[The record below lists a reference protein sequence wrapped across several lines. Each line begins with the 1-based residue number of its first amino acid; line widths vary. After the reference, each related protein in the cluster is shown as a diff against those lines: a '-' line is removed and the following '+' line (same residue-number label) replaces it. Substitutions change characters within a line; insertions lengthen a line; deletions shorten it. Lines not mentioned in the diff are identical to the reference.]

1 MQKVILTVGLS
12 GCGKTYF
19 SINHKKE
26 NPEFEIVCKDDIR
39 LELNQK
45 WSKELEKQ
53 VIQIRDD
60 KIREHLNNGKSVI
73 VADTNLAEKHI
84 HQVQAI
90 CNNYNITVDI
100 KSFLDVPIETCIIRD
115 ALRDNPVGESVIRKQ
130 YKSLVMPKLK
140 KESMQRVV
148 NACNNYNALPQEQ
161 PKYIICDIDG
171 TIALMTSRG
180 AFEWHKVGTDEV
192 IPFTVDMLR
201 AFRQG
206 MKYKV
211 ILVSGRDEICRE
223 QTERWLHD
231 NNIEHECLFMRE
243 QNDMRCDTIVKKE
256 IYNTYIKDKFN
267 IAFVIDD
274 RKKVVEMWRN
284 ELGLFVFNV
293 DQSGLDF

>member
-1 MQKVILTVGLS
+1 MQQVILTVGLS
-12 GCGKTYF
+12 GSGKTYF

-26 NPEFEIVCKDDIR
+26 HPEFEIVCKDDIR

-90 CNNYNITVDI
+90 CNNYNITVEI

-140 KESMQRVV
+140 KESMQRVA
-148 NACNNYNALPQEQ
+148 NACNNYNALPMEQ

-180 AFEWHKVGTDEV
+180 AFEWNKVGTDRV
-192 IPFTVDMLR
+192 ITFTVDMLH
-201 AFRQG
+201 AFRQ
-206 MKYKV
+206 YKV
-211 ILVSGRDEICRE
+211 ILVSGRDAVCRA
-223 QTERWLHD
+223 QTEQWLHD
-231 NNIEHECLFMRE
+231 NNIKYDYLFMRE

-256 IYNTYIKDKFN
+256 IYNTHIKDKFN

-284 ELGLFVFNV
+284 EFGLFVFNV

>member
-1 MQKVILTVGLS
+1 MQQVILTVGLS
-12 GCGKTYF
+12 GSGKTYF

-53 VIQIRDD
+53 VIQVRDD
-60 KIREHLNNGKSVI
+60 KIREHLNNGNSVI

-90 CNNYNITVDI
+90 CNNYNITVEI

-140 KESMQRVV
+140 KESMQRVA
-148 NACNNYNALPQEQ
+148 NACNNYNALPMEQ

-180 AFEWHKVGTDEV
+180 AFEWNKVGTDRV
-192 IPFTVDMLR
+192 ITFTVDMLH
-201 AFRQG
+201 AFRQ
-206 MKYKV
+206 YKV
-211 ILVSGRDEICRE
+211 ILVSGRDAVCRA
-223 QTERWLHD
+223 QTEQWLHD
-231 NNIEHECLFMRE
+231 NNIKYDYLFMRE

-256 IYNTYIKDKFN
+256 IYNTHIKDKFN

-284 ELGLFVFNV
+284 EFGLFVFNV